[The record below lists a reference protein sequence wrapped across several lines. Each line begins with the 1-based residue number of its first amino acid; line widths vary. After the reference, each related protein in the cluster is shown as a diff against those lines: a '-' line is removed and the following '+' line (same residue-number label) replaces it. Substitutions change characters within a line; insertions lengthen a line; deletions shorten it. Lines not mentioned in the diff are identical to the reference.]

1 MCSPRRSVPLPSPQ
15 VRGIVTLADVIRA
28 LRHEYTAPEQQVP
41 EVMSLVCNLELCIEL
56 CALEKTGVT
65 GAGSFLFPCLLPAA
79 TPLEVAAHWPVGS
92 CPIPHPVL
100 GAAACAQDGAA
111 LVVRGHRF
119 RARERFLPP
128 GLFPTL
134 VARLGRLPER
144 CVHSSRLWKDMAVV
158 RFREA
163 SALLRVDLSAATLD
177 IIVAAPTDAL
187 HFVGAAKGQSSAVRW
202 LAHLVRQM
210 LARAYSQIVFD
221 EIWLCPSP
229 SCHGLPATGQRV
241 APAAELAEVGPGFRH
256 SPSAEVGPGFGVYRG
271 TEFAL
276 QPIKMRAG
284 HACEDEGCWHFLGTG
299 HSKERLDLCTPCESS
314 VCTGCG
320 QTPYFRLEAG
330 R

>member
-1 MCSPRRSVPLPSPQ
+1 V
-15 VRGIVTLADVIRA
+15 VRA

-56 CALEKTGVT
+56 CALERTGEA
-65 GAGSFLFPCLLPAA
+65 GAGSYLFPCLLPAA
-79 TPLEVAAHWPVGS
+79 TPVEVAAHWPVGS
-92 CPIPHPVL
+92 CPVPHPVL

-119 RARERFLPP
+119 RAREGFVPP

-134 VARLGRLPER
+134 VARLARLPER
-144 CVHSSRLWKDMAVV
+144 CVHSSRLWKDKAVV

-163 SALLRVDLSAATLD
+163 SALRRVDLSAATLD
-177 IIVAAPTDAL
+177 IVVAAPTDAL
-187 HFVGAAKGQSSAVRW
+187 HFVGAAKGQASALRW

-221 EIWLCPSP
+221 ETWLCPSP
-229 SCHGLPATGQRV
+229 SCHGLPLTKPVTGQPV
-241 APAAELAEVGPGFRH
+241 VPA
-256 SPSAEVGPGFGVYRG
+256 AEVGPGFGVYRG
-271 TEFAL
+271 TEFEL

-284 HACEDEGCWHFLGTG
+284 HVCEDEGCWHFLGTG

-314 VCTGCG
+314 LCTGCG